1 MSKHTKGPWSIEHIP
16 GVDLGATAQIT
27 APAGTGTPFDGK
39 SIIVAEVWKTDDN
52 IPRWSQDETGNANAR
67 LIAAAPDL
75 LDACKTA
82 IQQCTTL
89 LVSQGWNERWD
100 SITGGEW
107 AGPVITNIM
116 QAADAA
122 IAKAEGGQQ

>member
-1 MSKHTKGPWSIEHIP
+1 MYVHSLQVHATDNGEQFIMATYTQQPCGCKITGGGTLQRPLTIEYCPTH
-16 GVDLGATAQIT
+16 
-27 APAGTGTPFDGK
+27 
-39 SIIVAEVWKTDDN
+39 
-52 IPRWSQDETGNANAR
+52 
-67 LIAAAPDL
+67 AAAPDL

-116 QAADAA
+116 QSADAA
-122 IAKAEGGQQ
+122 IAEAEGGQQ

>member
-1 MSKHTKGPWSIEHIP
+1 MSKHAEGPWYYNNDTELIQTQS
-16 GVDLGATAQIT
+16 VDQDLGRQAVI
-27 APAGTGTPFDGK
+27 
-39 SIIVAEVWKTDDN
+39 AELFPDPLTT
-52 IPRWSQDETGNANAR
+52 QTQQEANAR

-116 QAADAA
+116 QSADAA
-122 IAKAEGGQQ
+122 IAEAEGGQQ

>member
-1 MSKHTKGPWSIEHIP
+1 MSKHTEGPWSIRTFYREGMDRAEYYIEAADRYP
-16 GVDLGATAQIT
+16 IATIDT
-27 APAGTGTPFDGK
+27 IDGQEARK
-39 SIIVAEVWKTDDN
+39 D
-52 IPRWSQDETGNANAR
+52 AR